1 MIDNCQEM
9 VYNVFILIAKIMI
22 INLHFEVF
30 GCAGSGLGAVY
41 AVRSVTGKRKH
52 PAMQQ
57 LMSLGQ

>member
-1 MIDNCQEM
+1 M
-9 VYNVFILIAKIMI
+9 VYNVFILIATIMI

>member
-1 MIDNCQEM
+1 MIDNCQEI
-9 VYNVFILIAKIMI
+9 VYNVLILTPTIMI

-30 GCAGSGLGAVY
+30 GCAGSGLGAVH
-41 AVRSVTGKRKH
+41 AVRSVIGKRKH